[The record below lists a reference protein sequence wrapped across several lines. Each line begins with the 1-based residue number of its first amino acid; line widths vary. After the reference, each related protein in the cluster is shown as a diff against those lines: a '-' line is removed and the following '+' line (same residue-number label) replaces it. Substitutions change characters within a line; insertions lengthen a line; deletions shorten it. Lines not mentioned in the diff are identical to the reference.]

1 MQGVSHQPLVICSD
15 MSGEITAVGSGVSAW
30 AVGDRVMGTFNQTH
44 LTGQIKEHHMAH
56 GVGLPLE
63 GVLQDYR
70 LFPETGLVKVP
81 DFLSDE
87 QASCLPI
94 AALTAWMAINWM
106 RPLGQ
111 SGGNGEV
118 VLVQGTGG
126 VSISGLQIAKASGA
140 TSKFSWNWNSVQH
153 TVDLTGVAQPL
164 SPRLPTRNSP
174 EQRSSAPTT
183 PSTTARTPTGR
194 KLCWS

>member
-1 MQGVSHQPLVICSD
+1 MLHCRAVFADIRTVAMGLYNHHKSMDGGSNDPLVICSD
-15 MSGEITAVGSGVSAW
+15 MSGEITAVGKSVSSW
-30 AVGDRVMGTFNQTH
+30 KTGDRVMGTFNQTH

-56 GVGLPLE
+56 GVGLPQE

-70 LFPETGLVKVP
+70 VFPETGLVRVP
-81 DFLSDE
+81 DYLSDD

-94 AALTAWMAINWM
+94 AALTAWMAINWY

-111 SGGNGEV
+111 SGGKGEV

-140 TSKFSWNWNSVQH
+140 TSK
-153 TVDLTGVAQPL
+153 
-164 SPRLPTRNSP
+164 
-174 EQRSSAPTT
+174 
-183 PSTTARTPTGR
+183 
-194 KLCWS
+194 

>member
-1 MQGVSHQPLVICSD
+1 MGLYTHHKSMKGASQEPLVICSD
-15 MSGEITAVGSGVSAW
+15 MSGEITALGAGVSTW

-56 GVGLPLE
+56 GVGLPLD

-70 LFPETGLVKVP
+70 VFPETGLVKVP
-81 DFLSDE
+81 GYLSDE

-111 SGGNGEV
+111 SGGKGQV

-140 TSKFSWNWNSVQH
+140 TSR
-153 TVDLTGVAQPL
+153 
-164 SPRLPTRNSP
+164 SP
-174 EQRSSAPTT
+174 
-183 PSTTARTPTGR
+183 
-194 KLCWS
+194 W